1 MAVEKMSLAKAL
13 NESLRKALDTDPKV
27 LIMGEDVGKLG
38 GVFRITDGLQKDFG
52 EGRVIDTPLA
62 ESGIVGTAIGL
73 ALRGYRPIV
82 EIQFDGFVFPAYD
95 QIVTQLAKMH
105 ARALGKVKMP
115 VVIRIPYGG
124 GIGAVEHHSESPE
137 ALFAHVAGLKVV
149 SPSNASDAYWMMQQA
164 VQSDDPIIFFE
175 PKRRYWDK
183 GELDTE
189 SIPGP
194 LHKAAVARE
203 GSDLTLVAYG
213 PMVKVCLEAAAA
225 AQEEGKSV
233 EVLDLRSMSPID
245 FDAVQASVEKTGL
258 LVVVHEAPV
267 FYGSGAE
274 IAARI
279 TERCFYHL
287 EAPVLRVG
295 GYHAPTRRPGW
306 RTSTCRVSTGCS
318 MPSTARWRTEERVV
332 TTMTETS
339 ARFREFKMPDVG
351 EGLTEAEIL
360 KWFVQPGDTVTDGQ
374 VVCEVETAKAAVEL
388 PIPFDGVVHELRFP
402 EGTTVDVGE
411 VIIAVDV
418 APGSGDAPAEP
429 EPVQEAVA
437 EPAAEEAP
445 KGRQPVLVGYG
456 VAESSTKRRARKG
469 AEIPGPAAAAAQ
481 AEINGHRA
489 KVAESRPL
497 AKPPVRKLAKDLGI
511 DLATVTPTGEGGVIT
526 REDVHAAAA
535 PAPAEAPVRAEEAV
549 AAPAPVEA
557 VAPVGRET
565 RIPVKGVR
573 KAIAQAMVGS
583 AFTAPHVTEFVTV
596 DVTRTMKLVAE
607 LKEDKDMAGVR
618 VNPLLVIAKAL
629 LVAIKRNPAVN
640 AAWDEA
646 NQEIVQKHYV
656 NLGIAAATPRGLI
669 VPNIKDAHDKTLPEL
684 GAALADLVST
694 AREGK
699 TSPAAM
705 AGGTVTITN
714 VGVFGVDTGTPI
726 LNPGES
732 AILAVGAIKLQPWVH
747 KGKVKPRQVTTLA
760 LSFDHR
766 LVDGELGSKVLADVA
781 AILEQP
787 KRLITWG

>member
-1 MAVEKMSLAKAL
+1 M
-13 NESLRKALDTDPKV
+13 
-27 LIMGEDVGKLG
+27 
-38 GVFRITDGLQKDFG
+38 
-52 EGRVIDTPLA
+52 
-62 ESGIVGTAIGL
+62 
-73 ALRGYRPIV
+73 
-82 EIQFDGFVFPAYD
+82 
-95 QIVTQLAKMH
+95 
-105 ARALGKVKMP
+105 
-115 VVIRIPYGG
+115 
-124 GIGAVEHHSESPE
+124 
-137 ALFAHVAGLKVV
+137 
-149 SPSNASDAYWMMQQA
+149 
-164 VQSDDPIIFFE
+164 
-175 PKRRYWDK
+175 
-183 GELDTE
+183 
-189 SIPGP
+189 
-194 LHKAAVARE
+194 
-203 GSDLTLVAYG
+203 
-213 PMVKVCLEAAAA
+213 
-225 AQEEGKSV
+225 
-233 EVLDLRSMSPID
+233 
-245 FDAVQASVEKTGL
+245 
-258 LVVVHEAPV
+258 
-267 FYGSGAE
+267 
-274 IAARI
+274 
-279 TERCFYHL
+279 
-287 EAPVLRVG
+287 
-295 GYHAPTRRPGW
+295 
-306 RTSTCRVSTGCS
+306 
-318 MPSTARWRTEERVV
+318 
-332 TTMTETS
+332 TTMTDTS
-339 ARFREFKMPDVG
+339 NAARFREFKMPDVG

-402 EGTTVDVGE
+402 EGTTVDVGQ

-418 APGSGDAPAEP
+418 APGSGDDAPA
-429 EPVQEAVA
+429 AA
-437 EPAAEEAP
+437 EPAPEPAPAAEPDGEAP
-445 KGRQPVLVGYG
+445 KGRTPVLVGYG

-469 AEIPGPAAAAAQ
+469 TEAAPAAASAAIQGEMNGHGPAAVPEA
-481 AEINGHRA
+481 
-489 KVAESRPL
+489 RPL

-526 REDVHAAAA
+526 REDVHAAATPT
-535 PAPAEAPVRAEEAV
+535 PAPAAPVQTETPVAAP
-549 AAPAPVEA
+549 AAPAPVA
-557 VAPVGRET
+557 SGARET

-618 VNPLLVIAKAL
+618 VNPLLIIAKAL
-629 LVAIKRNPAVN
+629 LVAIKRNPEVN

-669 VPNIKDAHDKTLPEL
+669 VPNIKDAHEQTLPQLAASL
-684 GAALADLVST
+684 GELVST

-787 KRLITWG
+787 KRLITWA

>member
-1 MAVEKMSLAKAL
+1 M
-13 NESLRKALDTDPKV
+13 
-27 LIMGEDVGKLG
+27 
-38 GVFRITDGLQKDFG
+38 
-52 EGRVIDTPLA
+52 
-62 ESGIVGTAIGL
+62 
-73 ALRGYRPIV
+73 
-82 EIQFDGFVFPAYD
+82 
-95 QIVTQLAKMH
+95 
-105 ARALGKVKMP
+105 
-115 VVIRIPYGG
+115 
-124 GIGAVEHHSESPE
+124 
-137 ALFAHVAGLKVV
+137 
-149 SPSNASDAYWMMQQA
+149 
-164 VQSDDPIIFFE
+164 
-175 PKRRYWDK
+175 
-183 GELDTE
+183 
-189 SIPGP
+189 
-194 LHKAAVARE
+194 
-203 GSDLTLVAYG
+203 
-213 PMVKVCLEAAAA
+213 
-225 AQEEGKSV
+225 
-233 EVLDLRSMSPID
+233 
-245 FDAVQASVEKTGL
+245 
-258 LVVVHEAPV
+258 
-267 FYGSGAE
+267 
-274 IAARI
+274 
-279 TERCFYHL
+279 
-287 EAPVLRVG
+287 
-295 GYHAPTRRPGW
+295 
-306 RTSTCRVSTGCS
+306 
-318 MPSTARWRTEERVV
+318 

-360 KWFVQPGDTVTDGQ
+360 KWFVQPGDSVTDGQ

-402 EGTTVDVGE
+402 EGTTVDVGQ
-411 VIIAVDV
+411 VIIAIDV
-418 APGSGDAPAEP
+418 APGSGDAPAP
-429 EPVQEAVA
+429 AAAPAQEPVEAPEA
-437 EPAAEEAP
+437 EAEP
-445 KGRQPVLVGYG
+445 KGRTPVLVGYG
-456 VAESSTKRRARKG
+456 VAESSTKRRPRKG
-469 AEIPGPAAAAAQ
+469 AAAAPEAAAVAAAVQ
-481 AEINGHRA
+481 AELNGHGA
-489 KVAESRPL
+489 SAPAPATAPAGAPAGGRPL

-511 DLATVTPTGEGGVIT
+511 DLATVVPTGKDGIIT

-535 PAPAEAPVRAEEAV
+535 PAAAEAPAAV
-549 AAPAPVEA
+549 ASPVAPEAPAAA
-557 VAPVGRET
+557 VPAAVSGSARET

-596 DVTRTMKLVAE
+596 DVTRTMKLVTE

-629 LVAIKRNPAVN
+629 LVAIKRNPEVN

-669 VPNIKDAHDKTLPEL
+669 VPNIKDAHDKTLPQLAEALGEL
-684 GAALADLVST
+684 VTT
-694 AREGK
+694 ARDGK

-787 KRLITWG
+787 KRLITWA